1 MANTPVNL
9 FTGMT
14 PIADLPADFRQCI
27 LDPTGVGCDEIVGS
41 RTAGYG
47 YCSSTSYATQPYC
60 ACVNNL
66 IPCPMVAASACANNT
81 VAYRPR
87 TMRPGGPAFETCK
100 TQPICVN
107 AAQVGGQQNIVSG
120 LVQQCGTIQ
129 NVQSLVQGASPGMWA
144 LLLILVILVVQVV
157 SQLTAPVS
165 QFTAPVEQQNAGL
178 NTSRGTDT

>member
-1 MANTPVNL
+1 MAAPVNL

-14 PIADLPADFRQCI
+14 PIADLPADLRQCI
-27 LDPTGVGCDEIVGS
+27 QNPDGPGCDEIIGS
-41 RTAGYG
+41 RASGYG
-47 YCSSTSYATQPYC
+47 YCSGSAFMQQPYC

-66 IPCPMVAASACANNT
+66 IPCPMVAASACANNA

-87 TMRPGGPAFETCK
+87 NMRVGGSAYETCK

-129 NVQSLVQGASPGMWA
+129 NVESLVQGASPAMWA
-144 LLLILVILVVQVV
+144 LFLIMIILIVQI
-157 SQLTAPVS
+157 VS
-165 QFTAPVEQQNAGL
+165 QFGSSSPVEQQGGSLNARFVATEVCL
-178 NTSRGTDT
+178 P